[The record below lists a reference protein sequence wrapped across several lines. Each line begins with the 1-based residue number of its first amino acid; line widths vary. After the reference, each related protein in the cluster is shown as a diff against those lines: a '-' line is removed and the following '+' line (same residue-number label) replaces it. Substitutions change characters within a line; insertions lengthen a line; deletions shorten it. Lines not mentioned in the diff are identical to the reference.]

1 MERRILVAEDNIY
14 LSEFMKMSL
23 EHLGYEVNLA
33 NDGVEAMK
41 LAMAWHPDLVIVDIM
56 MPHLDGFQLVSLIRK
71 NPHTQSIKVLATTAA
86 ASATRQQCLT
96 KGFDGYICKPFTTKE
111 LEEEIKKVLQGPS

>member
-23 EHLGYEVNLA
+23 EHLGYEVRLA

-56 MPHLDGFQLVSLIRK
+56 MPNLDGFQLVSLMRK
-71 NPHTQSIKVLATTAA
+71 NPHTQSIKMLATTAA
-86 ASATRQQCLT
+86 ASTRRQCLT
-96 KGFDGYICKPFTTKE
+96 RGFDGYICKPFTTKE
-111 LEEEIKKVLQGPS
+111 LEAEIKKVLQEPS

>member
-1 MERRILVAEDNIY
+1 MERKILVAEDNIY

-23 EHLGYEVNLA
+23 ECLGYEVCLA
-33 NDGVEAMK
+33 SDGIEAMK

-56 MPHLDGFQLVSLIRK
+56 MPNLDGYQLVSLIRK
-71 NPHTQSIKVLATTAA
+71 NPHTQSIKMLATTAA

-96 KGFDGYICKPFTTKE
+96 RGFDGYICKPFTTKE
-111 LEEEIKKVLQGPS
+111 LEAEIKKML

>member
-1 MERRILVAEDNIY
+1 M
-14 LSEFMKMSL
+14 SEFMKMSL
-23 EHLGYEVNLA
+23 EYLGYEVLLA

-56 MPHLDGFQLVSLIRK
+56 MPNLDGFQLASLIRK
-71 NPHTQSIKVLATTAA
+71 NPHTHSIKMLATTAA
-86 ASATRQQCLT
+86 VSATRRHCLT

-111 LEEEIKKVLQGPS
+111 LEAEIKKVLQEPS